1 MFSGGENVKIA
12 IIDTCTITK
21 GDVSLDEIAALG
33 EVSYFDEVEYPDIP
47 DEVKAADAI
56 ICNKADINRE
66 FIESCENLKYIGLF
80 ATGYNN
86 IDIETAKKRGI
97 AVANVPGYSTHAV
110 AQLTMSMILALACS
124 LVDYANST
132 REGGWIKSPTFS
144 YFPYPMF
151 ELRGKTLGVFGYG
164 DIGREVAHLG
174 NAFGME
180 VIVSTR
186 TPSKC
191 TEFPIVSRDE
201 LFARSD
207 FLTLHAPLN
216 DDTRLMVNERTLS
229 IMKKSAYLVNTSRG
243 GEVDEAALARAL
255 NEGRIAG
262 AGIDVLTAEPMRADN
277 PLLTA
282 KNCIIT
288 PHVAWAP
295 IETRRR
301 LITLVAEN
309 LERFMN
315 GEPQNIVNK

>member
-1 MFSGGENVKIA
+1 MKIA
-12 IIDTCTITK
+12 VLDTCTITK
-21 GDVSLDEIAALG
+21 GDVSLDELSALG
-33 EVSYFDEVEYPDIP
+33 EVSYFDDIELCEVSEKIGDA
-47 DEVKAADAI
+47 EAI
-56 ICNKADINRE
+56 ICNKAEIGRE
-66 FIESCENLKYIGLF
+66 IMDRCPKLKYIGLF

-86 IDIETAKKRGI
+86 IDIVEAKSRGI

-110 AQLTMSMILALACS
+110 AQLTMSMILALAGS

-132 REGGWIKSPTFS
+132 RSGGWIKSPTFS
-144 YFPYPMF
+144 YFPFPMF

-164 DIGREVAHLG
+164 DIGREVARLG

-191 TEFPIVSRDE
+191 TEFPVVPRDE
-201 LFARSD
+201 LFSRSD

-216 DDTRLMVNERTLS
+216 DETKLMVNERTLS
-229 IMKKSAYLVNTSRG
+229 LMKKSAYLINTSRG
-243 GEVDEAALARAL
+243 GAVDETALAAAL
-255 NEGRIAG
+255 NEERIAG
-262 AGIDVLTAEPMRADN
+262 AGIDVLTVEPMCADN
-277 PLLTA
+277 PLRTA
-282 KNCIIT
+282 KNCIMT

-309 LERFMN
+309 LSCFMN
-315 GEPQNIVNK
+315 GTPQNIVNK

>member
-1 MFSGGENVKIA
+1 MKIA
-12 IIDTCTITK
+12 VLDTCTITK
-21 GDVSLDEIAALG
+21 GDVALDEISALG
-33 EVSYFDEVEYPDIP
+33 EVSYYDDIEMSEVSEKIGD
-47 DEVKAADAI
+47 ADAI
-56 ICNKADINRE
+56 ICNKAEIGRE
-66 FIESCENLKYIGLF
+66 IMEKCPKLKYIGLF

-86 IDIETAKKRGI
+86 IDIVEAKARGI

-110 AQLTMSMILALACS
+110 AQLTMSMILALAGS

-132 REGGWIKSPTFS
+132 RGGGWIKSPTFS

-164 DIGREVAHLG
+164 DIGREVASLG
-174 NAFGME
+174 RAFGME

-191 TEFPIVSRDE
+191 TEFSCVSRDE

-216 DDTRLMVNERTLS
+216 DDTKLMVNERTLS
-229 IMKKSAYLVNTSRG
+229 LMKRSAYLINTSRG
-243 GEVDEAALARAL
+243 GAIDEEALARAL
-255 NEGRIAG
+255 NEERIAG

-277 PLLTA
+277 PLRTA
-282 KNCIIT
+282 KNCIMT

-309 LERFMN
+309 LACFMKN
-315 GEPQNIVNK
+315 EPKNIVNR